1 MPAQAGG
8 RSRVSAEF
16 RLLAATGMLGTG
28 FPEES
33 FRRGLEMKPDMIGAD
48 AGSTD
53 SGPNDLATGACRYPE
68 ASYRRDLGLLLP
80 AAIEAG
86 IPLIIGSA
94 GGAGGDANVDWTKK
108 IVEDIAHA
116 NGLHFRLAVIYS
128 GQDKRYL
135 KQRLSEG
142 RVEVL
147 PSGPAIDEA
156 VIDRS
161 IAIVGMMGCEPIQEA
176 LRAGAQVVLAGRSSD
191 TSIFASLPL
200 MRGASAG
207 PVWHAAKILECGAAA
222 VEYRPAPDSM
232 FARVARDAFVVE
244 APNPKLR
251 CTPVSVAAHSLYENG
266 DPFRIVEPAG
276 TLDTTLA
283 RYDAA
288 GDRAVRVTGS
298 RFIEAERYTVKL
310 EGAELAGYQTIVV
323 AGVRDATV
331 LHELD
336 AYLASCRANIETR
349 VKRSFPD
356 LAPSQWSLYY
366 RVYGRNGTMG
376 ALEPRKDAIGHEVG
390 LIIEVTARDQKT
402 ANGIASIA
410 RHQTLHEPV
419 KRWAGL
425 VSNIGLPYGSSD
437 LVRGAVYHFNMHAV
451 VRPDSPTEMFRQT
464 AVEL

>member
-1 MPAQAGG
+1 MG
-8 RSRVSAEF
+8 AEF
-16 RLLAATGMLGTG
+16 RLLAATGMVGTG

-33 FRRGLEMKPDMIGAD
+33 LRRGLDLKPDMIGVD

-53 SGPNDLATGACRYPE
+53 SGPTDLATGSCRYPE

-80 AAIEAG
+80 AALGAG
-86 IPLIIGSA
+86 IPLVIGSA
-94 GGAGGDANVDWTKK
+94 GGAGGDANVDWART
-108 IVEDIAHA
+108 IVEDIARQK
-116 NGLHFRLAVIYS
+116 GLHFRLAVVYS
-128 GQDKRYL
+128 GQDKHYL
-135 KQRLSEG
+135 KRRLAEG
-142 RVEVL
+142 RIQVL
-147 PSGPAIDEA
+147 PSGPPIDEA

-161 IAIVGMMGCEPIQEA
+161 LVIVGMMGCEPIQAA
-176 LRAGAQVVLAGRSSD
+176 LRAGADVVLAGRSSD
-191 TSIFASLPL
+191 TSIFAALPL
-200 MRGASAG
+200 MRGAPAG

-222 VEYRPAPDSM
+222 VEYRPSPDSM
-232 FARVARDAFVVE
+232 FATISDDAFVVE

-276 TLDTTLA
+276 TLDTTFA
-283 RYDAA
+283 RYDQV

-298 RFIEAERYTVKL
+298 RFVEAERYTVKL

-323 AGVRDATV
+323 AGIRDATV
-331 LHELD
+331 LEELD
-336 AYLASCRANIETR
+336 AYLDSCRANIEVR
-349 VKRSFPD
+349 VKRTYPD
-356 LAPSQWSLYY
+356 LAPSQWSLNY

-390 LIIEVTARDQKT
+390 LIIEATAHDQEI
-402 ANGIASIA
+402 ANGIAAVA

-419 KRWAGL
+419 RRWAGL

-451 VRPDSPTEMFRQT
+451 VQPDSPVEMFRHVT
-464 AVEL
+464 LDL